1 MEGRLSGTERT
12 NETAK
17 HLCAIVHRFQFH
29 VFASAM
35 QPASPRTEDHA
46 GNSGRGQQRRVGP
59 GGHPRQLDRAGNV
72 SNCTGCRGGNRRFRR
87 NLVRRAGGDHPRRAA
102 DVYLP
107 AVNKGKCLRTFW
119 SGPRTI

>member
-1 MEGRLSGTERT
+1 VEGRLSGTETT

-46 GNSGRGQQRRVGP
+46 GNSGRGLTNSAVSVQAAIPDNSIEPVTSRIAPAAVAAIGASGEISY
-59 GGHPRQLDRAGNV
+59 GGREAIIRAV
-72 SNCTGCRGGNRRFRR
+72 
-87 NLVRRAGGDHPRRAA
+87 P
-102 DVYLP
+102 
-107 AVNKGKCLRTFW
+107 RTFIC
-119 SGPRTI
+119 PP